1 DLANKKAD
9 LLMDKKLEE
18 KSKKPARAS
27 DISVEDQM
35 QQLSLGAD
43 GPAPETPESL
53 RFRSLPQD
61 MQRRLLLEYPR
72 ILATAM
78 HQYSEG
84 DNCEDILLK
93 AFEDSSEMLRVHNS
107 DGDNPMASALAR
119 QQGERAEKLVDIAVK
134 RNPDALDDRTRHRES
149 LLMLS
154 TQSGSSADSLM
165 ERLLIREPTQLH
177 RLYDNDGRNFLH
189 HCALEESTEVLVSG
203 LRVTKRLIEEG
214 RLAAGQVSAAI
225 HMNDRAGDTVLHM
238 MAARDREDMLSPLL
252 QFARDAGI
260 SVNLD
265 ERQHRG
271 KRWTPLMSAV
281 SAGAA
286 RAVRFLLDSGADPL
300 EEDSDG
306 VTAEELAADR
316 PELKELFE
324 QQLQPGISEAAG
336 GNEAAAAEETWLK
349 SAGSAVGTIDSG
361 MCTAPAG
368 DLQRQTTVPSAAAAP
383 AASSLPEAA
392 DSQQPLGLS
401 DAELH
406 RLLSGLAD
414 TGKETAFL
422 NAFSGEHGTAVM
434 LAKMSEKPM
443 ESLMMSL
450 AHERGFRQ
458 LIQRALRSIQA
469 EQLL

>member
-1 DLANKKAD
+1 
-9 LLMDKKLEE
+9 MR
-18 KSKKPARAS
+18 SMPH
-27 DISVEDQM
+27 VEPVDEQM

-78 HQYSEG
+78 HRYSEG

-203 LRVTKRLIEEG
+203 LRVTRRLIEEG

-316 PELKELFE
+316 PELKELLE
-324 QQLQPGISEAAG
+324 SEHSEDMEIA
-336 GNEAAAAEETWLK
+336 EAEEDNPDSSCDAVPPMVKAESWLTN
-349 SAGSAVGTIDSG
+349 SELAQVRYIDSG
-361 MCTAPAG
+361 
-368 DLQRQTTVPSAAAAP
+368 V
-383 AASSLPEAA
+383 SSLFASAPSVASAEPQRGSELSEMDLASLEDQLLSTGKTSA
-392 DSQQPLGLS
+392 FFSALLRILDDRLS
-401 DAELH
+401 DH
-406 RLLSGLAD
+406 TGLA
-414 TGKETAFL
+414 TLSERPLRAALSIWGAHGHHVSRETLLQAFKEVKE
-422 NAFSGEHGTAVM
+422 G
-434 LAKMSEKPM
+434 
-443 ESLMMSL
+443 
-450 AHERGFRQ
+450 R
-458 LIQRALRSIQA
+458 
-469 EQLL
+469 